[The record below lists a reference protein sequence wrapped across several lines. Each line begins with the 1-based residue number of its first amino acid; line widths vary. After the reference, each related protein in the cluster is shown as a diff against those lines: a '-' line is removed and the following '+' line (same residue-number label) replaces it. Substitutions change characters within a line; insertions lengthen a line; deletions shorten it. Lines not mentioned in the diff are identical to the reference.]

1 MVIARRRSAVPVLA
15 NVADDDEPVSQ
26 IHGIHA
32 VRAILV
38 NDAQRVRVLFVQRGR
53 RDRRIGTIM
62 DDARKVGVRIEVVD
76 KQWLDRRTEGSHQG
90 VAVDCHEL
98 ALVDE
103 RTFEMKLAKMEHS
116 PLLLVLDGVTD
127 PRNLGACLRSA
138 EAAAVDAVLLPKRHS
153 APLNAAALK
162 TAAGAAESLL
172 LVEVSNLARR
182 LAWLQDQGIWI
193 IGAAGEGE
201 QLWTEADLTVGCAL
215 VVGSEDKG
223 LRALT
228 RKSCDQLV
236 HIPMLGDVS
245 SLNVSV
251 ATGILLFEAV
261 RQRGLASD

>member
-1 MVIARRRSAVPVLA
+1 M
-15 NVADDDEPVSQ
+15 SQ
-26 IHGIHA
+26 VHGIHA
-32 VRAILV
+32 VRAMLA
-38 NDAQRVRVLFVQRGR
+38 NDPERVRVLYVQRGR
-53 RDRRIGTIM
+53 RDRRIGTLM
-62 DDARKVGVRIEVVD
+62 DRARETGVRVEVVD
-76 KQWLDRRTEGSHQG
+76 KQWLDRRTDGSHQG
-90 VAVDCHEL
+90 VVVDSVEL
-98 ALVDE
+98 ALSDE
-103 RTFEMKLAKMEHS
+103 FALESHLAGVQKP

-138 EAAAVDAVLLPKRHS
+138 NAAGVDAVLLPKHHS

-172 LVEVSNLARR
+172 LVEVTNLARR
-182 LAWLQDQGIWI
+182 LAWLQDRGIWI

-201 QLWTEADLTVGCAL
+201 HLWSSVDLTVGCAL

-236 HIPMLGDVS
+236 RIPMSGKVS

-251 ATGILLFEAV
+251 AAGILLFEAV
-261 RQRGLASD
+261 RQRGLASG

>member
-1 MVIARRRSAVPVLA
+1 M
-15 NVADDDEPVSQ
+15 SQ
-26 IHGIHA
+26 VHGIHA
-32 VRAILV
+32 VRALLA
-38 NDAQRVRVLFVQRGR
+38 NDPDRVRVLYVQRGR
-53 RDRRIGTIM
+53 RDQRIGTLM
-62 DDARKVGVRIEVVD
+62 DRAREAGVRIEVVD
-76 KQWLDRRTEGSHQG
+76 KRWLDRRTEGSHQG
-90 VAVDCHEL
+90 VAVDSVEL
-98 ALVDE
+98 ALADE
-103 RTFEMKLAKMEHS
+103 SVLQTNLAHLQHA

-138 EAAAVDAVLLPKRHS
+138 NAAGVDAVLLPKRHS

-162 TAAGAAESLL
+162 ASAGGAESLL
-172 LVEVSNLARR
+172 LVEVTNLARR

-201 QLWTEADLTVGCAL
+201 QLWNTVDLTVGCAV

-236 HIPMLGDVS
+236 RIPMFGEVS

-251 ATGILLFEAV
+251 ATGILLFEAI
-261 RQRGLASD
+261 RQRGLASN